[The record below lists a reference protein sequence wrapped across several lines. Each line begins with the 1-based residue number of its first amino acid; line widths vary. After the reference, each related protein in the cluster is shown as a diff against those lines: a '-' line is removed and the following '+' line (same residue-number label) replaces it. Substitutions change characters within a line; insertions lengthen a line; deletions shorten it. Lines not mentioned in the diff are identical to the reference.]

1 MGSLKKVSQ
10 IMSVAPNQ
18 GYPPQGQPQPG
29 IPPPPPMV
37 NNSTIINNTPAPA
50 PRAPLVI
57 NVNQKK
63 KVNPAPA
70 PDQSENTSR
79 AGFLG
84 FIILVLVVLAIG
96 LGVWFTVKGAMVRA
110 RGPECTSSSSC
121 SSGICDEN
129 ECIACKDIGTTSID
143 CLMHSFSDTSGQ
155 AREDCNDI
163 CVDKAQA
170 CTFSSD
176 CSSGICD
183 HNECIACQ
191 DIETTSLDCIVHSF
205 SNTSGQAREDCYD
218 ICADKD
224 DWCRKNCDLQ
234 IENCL
239 SSSAGF
245 QCKCK
250 DGYSGTP
257 CVDINECLSCSGNA
271 SDCPCNSAYYPK
283 CINTEGSF
291 ECVDWCF
298 ENHCD
303 KKKQN
308 CVSSSTGYHC
318 ECKAAYSGRLCF
330 DIDECSSCSGGASN
344 DCPCDTANEVCI
356 NTDGSFECEY
366 SPAPSSFSVSWG
378 AIVDAFIVNGVR
390 YGKSSNTPD
399 FESYYLNAGETLNEV
414 QFGTCGFQGRQIIS
428 DLYFRT
434 SAGREFGP
442 FGECNAGQTWPW
454 ASPFIGPYTRPL
466 DQARIGEQISTVVAS
481 DGYSYVTSF
490 HHL

>member
-1 MGSLKKVSQ
+1 
-10 IMSVAPNQ
+10 
-18 GYPPQGQPQPG
+18 
-29 IPPPPPMV
+29 
-37 NNSTIINNTPAPA
+37 
-50 PRAPLVI
+50 
-57 NVNQKK
+57 
-63 KVNPAPA
+63 
-70 PDQSENTSR
+70 
-79 AGFLG
+79 
-84 FIILVLVVLAIG
+84 
-96 LGVWFTVKGAMVRA
+96 
-110 RGPECTSSSSC
+110 
-121 SSGICDEN
+121 
-129 ECIACKDIGTTSID
+129 
-143 CLMHSFSDTSGQ
+143 
-155 AREDCNDI
+155 
-163 CVDKAQA
+163 
-170 CTFSSD
+170 
-176 CSSGICD
+176 
-183 HNECIACQ
+183 
-191 DIETTSLDCIVHSF
+191 VHSF

-283 CINTEGSF
+283 CINTVGSYQCVDWCFEHDCDQMTENCVSTSTGFQCECKDGYHTPYGGPCVDINECLSCSGNASDCPCNSAYYPKCINNEGSF

-318 ECKAAYSGRLCF
+318 ECKAGYSGRLCF

-366 SPAPSSFSVSWG
+366 SPPPSSFSVSWG